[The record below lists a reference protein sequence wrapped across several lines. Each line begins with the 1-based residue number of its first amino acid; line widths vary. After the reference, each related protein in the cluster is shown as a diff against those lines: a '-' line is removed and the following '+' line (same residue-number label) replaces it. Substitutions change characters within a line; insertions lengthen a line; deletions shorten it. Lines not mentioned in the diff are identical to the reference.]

1 MAAKRKSRTT
11 PRNSGA
17 GASISVPRPQLPEL
31 ELPAPVDLLVSVN
44 LPSVGDEPT
53 TGRAVPKAGPSLRGR
68 GGFPG
73 SVRNQNI
80 GRNRQ
85 YAFRRS

>member
-11 PRNSGA
+11 PGNTGA
-17 GASISVPRPQLPEL
+17 GSSISASRL
-31 ELPAPVDLLVSVN
+31 ELPEVKLPVPVDLPGS
-44 LPSVGDEPT
+44 GGEPT
-53 TGRAVPKAGPSLRGR
+53 AQRSVPKAGPPLRGR

-73 SVRNQNI
+73 SVRGPNA